1 MHPRSRGA
9 EHQDASLMSTPRHH
23 ALAYLGTLPARF
35 FRLFRRRHAADPE
48 TAPAAAQ
55 EPDTCAV
62 ADTPDNPDVSGTML
76 LNPDCA
82 SELVHAV
89 ILGNSATPAKQA
101 SNTTGKLRVLICEDD
116 DEIAVLSEFLLR
128 NAGFDVEQAE
138 DAEAAREFIKTGQYD
153 IMILDLGL
161 PGIDGIS
168 FVRELEDTGIDLPVI
183 VVSANASRVREKL
196 HTPPAFVVDWID
208 KPVEQQ
214 RLVNSVIQGVQTTAT
229 TGRRILHIEDDP
241 DIIDLV
247 QAMLDDSWEVIPA
260 NSIHEGRNRLID
272 EHFDLVLLDLNL
284 PDGSGLSLLPDIR
297 AQKYPVAIFS
307 ETELSD
313 IPFDD
318 FDATIVKSKTTRAS
332 LLKTLLSLT
341 DVA

>member
-1 MHPRSRGA
+1 MYPRSRGA
-9 EHQDASLMSTPRHH
+9 EQHDASRMSTLPRHTM
-23 ALAYLGTLPARF
+23 AYLRTLPACL
-35 FRLFRRRHAADPE
+35 FRLFRHRHTVSPGIASTAAN
-48 TAPAAAQ
+48 
-55 EPDTCAV
+55 EPDTCA
-62 ADTPDNPDVSGTML
+62 ASDAPDNSDVSSTTL
-76 LNPDCA
+76 LNLDCA
-82 SELVHAV
+82 SDLVHAV
-89 ILGNSATPAKQA
+89 YLSNSATLSKQA
-101 SNTTGKLRVLICEDD
+101 ANTIEKLRVLICEDD

-138 DAEAAREFIKTGQYD
+138 NAEAARELIKTGQYD

-183 VVSANASRVREKL
+183 IVSANASRVREKL
-196 HTPPAFVVDWID
+196 LTPPALVVDWID

-214 RLVNSVIQGVQTTAT
+214 RLVNSVMQGVQTEAI

-241 DIIDLV
+241 DIINLV
-247 QAMLDDSWEVIPA
+247 QAMLDESWEVIPA
-260 NSIHEGRNRLID
+260 TSVYEGRHRLMD

-307 ETELSD
+307 EKELSD

-318 FDATIVKSKTTRAS
+318 FDAILVKSKTTRAS
-332 LLKTLLSLT
+332 LLKTLLNLT

>member
-1 MHPRSRGA
+1 MHLRFRSA
-9 EHQDASLMSTPRHH
+9 DQQDASRMSTPPRH
-23 ALAYLGTLPARF
+23 AMAYLRTLPASL
-35 FRLFRRRHAADPE
+35 FRLFRNWHTISPE
-48 TAPAAAQ
+48 TAPATAHD
-55 EPDTCAV
+55 PDTCTASG
-62 ADTPDNPDVSGTML
+62 ASGKSNVSSTTL
-76 LNPDCA
+76 LNRDCA
-82 SELVHAV
+82 SDLVHAV
-89 ILGNSATPAKQA
+89 ILGNSAELSKQVPD
-101 SNTTGKLRVLICEDD
+101 TTGKLRVLICEDD

-138 DAEAAREFIKTGQYD
+138 DAEAARELIKTGRYD

-196 HTPPAFVVDWID
+196 HTQPALVVDWID

-214 RLVNSVIQGVQTTAT
+214 RLVNSVIQGVQTAAI

-241 DIIDLV
+241 DIINLV

-260 NSIHEGRNRLID
+260 TSVYEGRQRLMD

-307 ETELSD
+307 EKELSG

-318 FDATIVKSKTTRAS
+318 FDAILVKSKTTRAS
-332 LLKTLLSLT
+332 LLKTLLNLT
-341 DVA
+341 QVA